1 MPSRSG
7 RHRAPSTHSRA
18 LSTMAAAGAALSA
31 SLLSPATALAA
42 SGHAD
47 HHHGLASGGTD
58 HATGTRHGSH
68 HTTRYIRPMT
78 SGERQYRNGCRQG
91 YITEDCERF
100 SVTELLRHGINPY
113 L

>member
-7 RHRAPSTHSRA
+7 RHRAPSAHSRA

-31 SLLSPATALAA
+31 SLLTPATALAA
-42 SGHAD
+42 SHAD
-47 HHHGLASGGTD
+47 HRHASGGTEQPG
-58 HATGTRHGSH
+58 GTRHGTH
-68 HTTRYIRPMT
+68 RATRYTRPMT
-78 SGERQYRNGCRQG
+78 SGERQYRNGCQQG

-100 SVTELLRHGINPY
+100 SITELLRHGINPY

>member
-7 RHRAPSTHSRA
+7 RHRAPSAHSRA
-18 LSTMAAAGAALSA
+18 LSTMAAAGAALTA
-31 SLLSPATALAA
+31 SLLTPATALAT

-47 HHHGLASGGTD
+47 HRHASGGTD
-58 HATGTRHGSH
+58 QPGGTRHGTH
-68 HTTRYIRPMT
+68 HATRYTRPMT

-100 SVTELLRHGINPY
+100 SVTALLRHCINPY